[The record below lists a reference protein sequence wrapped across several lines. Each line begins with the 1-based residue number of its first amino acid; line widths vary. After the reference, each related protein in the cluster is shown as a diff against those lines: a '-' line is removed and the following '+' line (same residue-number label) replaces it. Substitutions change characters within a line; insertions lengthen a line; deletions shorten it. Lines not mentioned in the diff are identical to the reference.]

1 MAGYNVRIKKVASI
15 TLQWADKLVAIDNG
29 ENSLFKHYFAP
40 STFFKFVFTQAKY
53 SLISSSVQEFDP
65 EMRLSK

>member
-29 ENSLFKHYFAP
+29 ENSLFKHYLHLLL
-40 STFFKFVFTQAKY
+40 FKFVFTQAKY
-53 SLISSSVQEFDP
+53 S
-65 EMRLSK
+65 